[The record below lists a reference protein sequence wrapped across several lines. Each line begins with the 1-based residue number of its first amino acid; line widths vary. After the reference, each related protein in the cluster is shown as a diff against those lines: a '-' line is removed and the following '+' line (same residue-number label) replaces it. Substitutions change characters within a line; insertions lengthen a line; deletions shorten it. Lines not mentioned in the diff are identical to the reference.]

1 MYIQL
6 DDTSSLRLFGQYA
19 NIDSNGS
26 AMKGIDDTTV
36 GARNLKQ
43 DTLSNLELTSSVFAG
58 IYEKDLGFANL
69 KVSVS
74 TQKDDISVD
83 RDNDRHVFGTFAES
97 LPFDN
102 PNTGTQTYGRA
113 EFLPET
119 SEVETDTFEINLVS
133 NEPLLDG
140 KLDWTFGAFYMEHKI
155 ENHIREYLDKHN
167 PNVQNGIYDTANSIL
182 YECGSKYALPS
193 PNCYVPGGPVSP
205 YVAEFGFVTDA
216 FPTRES
222 TSIFG
227 QTTYSFSDEF
237 RFISGFRWTEDIFES
252 NVSNFFGAEK
262 ISITNENDDNDE
274 VTGRIT
280 FEYDLDSDTMI
291 YFSQTRGSKP
301 GGSNLTFGFT
311 KEEDAIRRTFL
322 PSYLHAQDVDPMVF
336 PSFKSET
343 VDSSEIGLKT
353 DLLDGRARANV
364 AIFDYTYENLQLQA
378 TDPDVFRGGVVNL
391 PESEVQGLEIEF
403 TASLTD
409 FFILDANFGFLDTEV
424 TESYLYLDNTLSQQY
439 SFGSELA
446 REALRED
453 VLGKELPKS
462 PKFTADLSLIYSMD
476 LPSGDIF
483 NSSIQFIKRSKF
495 FQRIVNNPV
504 QDVVE
509 GYEVFNISAGVDYV
523 SGWGFDIMVTNVGDE
538 DGMNSAMTDVF
549 GVGATGIEYIPPRQI
564 MTRLSYD
571 F

>member
-1 MYIQL
+1 M
-6 DDTSSLRLFGQYA
+6 
-19 NIDSNGS
+19 
-26 AMKGIDDTTV
+26 V
-36 GARNLKQ
+36 
-43 DTLSNLELTSSVFAG
+43 
-58 IYEKDLGFANL
+58 
-69 KVSVS
+69 
-74 TQKDDISVD
+74 
-83 RDNDRHVFGTFAES
+83 
-97 LPFDN
+97 
-102 PNTGTQTYGRA
+102 
-113 EFLPET
+113 
-119 SEVETDTFEINLVS
+119 
-133 NEPLLDG
+133 
-140 KLDWTFGAFYMEHKI
+140 
-155 ENHIREYLDKHN
+155 
-167 PNVQNGIYDTANSIL
+167 
-182 YECGSKYALPS
+182 
-193 PNCYVPGGPVSP
+193 
-205 YVAEFGFVTDA
+205 
-216 FPTRES
+216 
-222 TSIFG
+222 
-227 QTTYSFSDEF
+227 
-237 RFISGFRWTEDIFES
+237 
-252 NVSNFFGAEK
+252 
-262 ISITNENDDNDE
+262 
-274 VTGRIT
+274 
-280 FEYDLDSDTMI
+280 
-291 YFSQTRGSKP
+291 YFSQTRGAKP

-311 KEEDAIRRTFL
+311 KAEDAIRRTFL

-336 PSFKSET
+336 PSFKSEI

-353 DLLDGRARANV
+353 DLLDGRARANI

-409 FFILDANFGFLDTEV
+409 FLILDANFGFLDTEV